1 MLVAF
6 QTALADMT
14 ASPELTRE
22 VRREPE
28 TLRARYDLTD
38 KEFRQLVGVARSKG
52 MQANCMLYRAN
63 RLAPVALNL
72 PDLCDALR
80 EELPDLLS
88 AYWDSEPITDVH
100 FIVEADRFCR
110 FMAARDDL
118 PGEIRAI
125 LEREH
130 AVVAARL
137 AASRAVARPPLAR
150 PT

>member
-28 TLRARYDLTD
+28 TLRERYVLTD
-38 KEFRQLVGVARSKG
+38 REWRQLVGVARSNG

-80 EELPDLLS
+80 DELPELLS
-88 AYWDSEPITDVH
+88 AYWESEPITDVH
-100 FIVEADRFCR
+100 FIVETDRFCR
-110 FMAARDDL
+110 FLKARGGL
-118 PGEIRAI
+118 SEAVCAI

-137 AASRAVARPPLAR
+137 AASRSVARPPLAR
-150 PT
+150 A

>member
-14 ASPELTRE
+14 ASPELTRQ

-28 TLRARYDLTD
+28 TLRDRYDLTD
-38 KEFRQLVGVARSKG
+38 KEWRQLVGVARSNG

-72 PDLCDALR
+72 PDFCKAVRD
-80 EELPDLLS
+80 ELPELLS
-88 AYWDSEPITDVH
+88 EYWNSEPITDVH
-100 FIVEADRFCR
+100 FIVETDRFCR
-110 FMAARDDL
+110 FMKARDDL
-118 PGEIRAI
+118 SDEVRAI

-137 AASRAVARPPLAR
+137 AASRAMARAPLAR
-150 PT
+150 AG

>member
-14 ASPELTRE
+14 ASPELTRQ

-38 KEFRQLVGVARSKG
+38 REWRRLVGVARSKG

-63 RLAPVALNL
+63 RLIPAVLNM
-72 PDLCDALR
+72 PDLCQALGDD
-80 EELPDLLS
+80 LAGLLS
-88 AYWDSEPITDVH
+88 EYWESEPVTDVH

-110 FMAARDDL
+110 FLQARDGLAD
-118 PGEIRAI
+118 EVRAI
-125 LEREH
+125 LAREH
-130 AVVAARL
+130 AVVAAKL
-137 AASRAVARPPLAR
+137 AASRLMARPPLAR
-150 PT
+150 TN